1 MFLTNWLIF
10 KIVAA
15 GVTGAI
21 EYPSAVD
28 FFMNFDSNNS
38 LYFTG
43 GSKNYVSNLILYKG
57 ETEYPVYNG
66 TVSNIYISDPATYVS
81 YIQLCNETY
90 VTNTVDVQGVT
101 QVAVYDYS
109 QAQPTQQKIQ
119 ASDRQAQ
126 DEFGYSVSISGD
138 YAIVGAWFEDASGY
152 GNAGGSGLSASW
164 GGAGG
169 GGGAGAVG
177 GTGGGGTSA
186 SEFGGPGGVGLKE
199 VTISGTLYNFATVF
213 GGAIYGEVISGESWF
228 AGGGGGGVNMVT
240 IAIGG
245 SGGGGDGGK
254 VNVPATNGTNH
265 TGGGSGGGGVGS
277 GSSGGN
283 GGSGIVIFS
292 GSGAT
297 IVVFH
302 YGTFTASDYS
312 SAYSTVSAATTAGH
326 LYSNSPSGTYTWGTL
341 GTPSL
346 TSTNT
351 TYTWTP
357 TTTLTGNLLMVAG
370 GGGTSRDQR
379 GGGGGAGELVFLP
392 NQSISATQQTVVV
405 GNGGTGLNSNTTDA
419 NSGEDTSAFGVTANG
434 GGASRTSG
442 GSGGGQGRDQN
453 GTAGAVTGNVNDN
466 AGAVYIFKRDGTTWS
481 EQQKIMAG
489 DRQAQDQFG
498 HSVSIS
504 GD

>member
-119 ASDRQAQ
+119 ASYRQAQ

-152 GNAGGSGLSASW
+152 GNAGGSGLSATW

-186 SEFGGPGGVGLKE
+186 S
-199 VTISGTLYNFATVF
+199 
-213 GGAIYGEVISGESWF
+213 
-228 AGGGGGGVNMVT
+228 
-240 IAIGG
+240 
-245 SGGGGDGGK
+245 
-254 VNVPATNGTNH
+254 
-265 TGGGSGGGGVGS
+265 
-277 GSSGGN
+277 
-283 GGSGIVIFS
+283 
-292 GSGAT
+292 
-297 IVVFH
+297 
-302 YGTFTASDYS
+302 
-312 SAYSTVSAATTAGH
+312 
-326 LYSNSPSGTYTWGTL
+326 
-341 GTPSL
+341 
-346 TSTNT
+346 
-351 TYTWTP
+351 
-357 TTTLTGNLLMVAG
+357 
-370 GGGTSRDQR
+370 
-379 GGGGGAGELVFLP
+379 
-392 NQSISATQQTVVV
+392 
-405 GNGGTGLNSNTTDA
+405 
-419 NSGEDTSAFGVTANG
+419 
-434 GGASRTSG
+434 
-442 GSGGGQGRDQN
+442 
-453 GTAGAVTGNVNDN
+453 
-466 AGAVYIFKRDGTTWS
+466 
-481 EQQKIMAG
+481 
-489 DRQAQDQFG
+489 
-498 HSVSIS
+498 
-504 GD
+504 